1 LLVVI
6 VSNVLLKQ
14 NNNSNHHNK
23 QVEFTNRFSRLSI
36 EYLDIICIQDVK
48 SKQMQETLVHA
59 QEALVIQILL
69 DVLHQYKKVGL
80 FVINN
85 MMY

>member
-1 LLVVI
+1 
-6 VSNVLLKQ
+6 VLLKQ